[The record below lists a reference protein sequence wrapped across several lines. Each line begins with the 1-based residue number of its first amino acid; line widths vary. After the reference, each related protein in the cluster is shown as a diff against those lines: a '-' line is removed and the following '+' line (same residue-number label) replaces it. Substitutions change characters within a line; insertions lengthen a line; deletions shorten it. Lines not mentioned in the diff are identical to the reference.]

1 MNINIILKNKL
12 MFDLAKCPHTLVVCK
27 NNTRE
32 TTVKYIVGE
41 LLKQNITCIETDSI
55 AEIEEELEDRYRL
68 FIETETSSI
77 EEYNAKHED
86 KLDYWVIIIKDISSY
101 DALKEILM
109 KGRAAGIHVMLFVKN
124 FSGIK
129 KDKELIHMFPVRLIY
144 RNSHKRETVI
154 VISEIGKGAK
164 ILKLDDDNKTNSDVI

>member
-1 MNINIILKNKL
+1 

-27 NNTRE
+27 NKTRE

-55 AEIEEELEDRYRL
+55 AEIEEELEGRYRL

-164 ILKLDDDNKTNSDVI
+164 ILKLDDDNKTNSEVI

>member
-1 MNINIILKNKL
+1 
-12 MFDLAKCPHTLVVCK
+12 
-27 NNTRE
+27 
-32 TTVKYIVGE
+32 
-41 LLKQNITCIETDSI
+41 
-55 AEIEEELEDRYRL
+55 
-68 FIETETSSI
+68 
-77 EEYNAKHED
+77 
-86 KLDYWVIIIKDISSY
+86 
-101 DALKEILM
+101 M

-164 ILKLDDDNKTNSDVI
+164 ILKLDDDNKTNSEVI